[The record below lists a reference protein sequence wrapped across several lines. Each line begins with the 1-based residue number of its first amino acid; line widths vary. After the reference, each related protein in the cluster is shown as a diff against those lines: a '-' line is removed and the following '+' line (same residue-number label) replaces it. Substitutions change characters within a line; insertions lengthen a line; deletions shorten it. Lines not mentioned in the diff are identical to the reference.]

1 MSLTPPGRTQLRVKY
16 KKIIYKGKCVLCTLG
31 SQVINAGTIAKVEEK
46 IPESAEKDNTSI
58 FQSMQYLQNI
68 AAASS
73 YPGLSMAMQ
82 QRGNHQS
89 E

>member
-1 MSLTPPGRTQLRVKY
+1 MYNVKY
-16 KKIIYKGKCVLCTLG
+16 KKYNYVKCILCTLG
-31 SQVINAGTIAKVEEK
+31 SQVITNGTMANITKVEEK
-46 IPESAEKDNTSI
+46 IPESVEKDNTSI

-82 QRGNHQS
+82 RDHP